1 MKYQQLAEPWQND
14 LRCTGST
21 EQLAAVRRMSV
32 REGAGS
38 GLQLI
43 EVKNGAGLH
52 AWFNESHALDLLEL
66 TIDGINIGFMTK
78 NGLQQGRAL
87 ALPGDYARL
96 WSGGMLATCGLRNTG
111 PANTDDGGEYHP
123 QHGTIL
129 HAAAEEVSAWIDQPN
144 REILI
149 RGLIRESALFGPHL
163 RLERTIRVPLD
174 SAKITWEDRLCNL
187 SAEPEPVFLLYH
199 FNFGWPFLSPELQL
213 TFPPAEVIP
222 RNGDA
227 IRGLAEHSMITPP
240 SDGEP
245 EQVFF
250 HYLLP
255 GTTSVPASVRLH
267 HPGYGLSAVLRYDP
281 EILPVLTQWKSMK
294 SGDYALGIEPGTSQL
309 RGRAAEIADGRS
321 LSLPAFS
328 SFSVPLSLTFTR
340 EGRHA
345 KR

>member
-1 MKYQQLAEPWQND
+1 MDSQPLSEQQQQD
-14 LRCTGST
+14 LRQTGST
-21 EQLAAVRRMSV
+21 EQLAAVRKMTV

-38 GLQLI
+38 GLHLI
-43 EVKNGAGLH
+43 EVKNSAGLH
-52 AWFNESHALDLLEL
+52 AWFNESRALDLLEL
-66 TIDGINIGFMTK
+66 TIDGINIGFLTK

-87 ALPGDYARL
+87 AVPGDYARM

-111 PANTDDGGEYHP
+111 PANTDHAGEYHP

-129 HAAAEEVSAWIDQPN
+129 HTAAEQVSTFVDETT

-149 RGLIRESALFGPHL
+149 RGLVRESALFGPHL
-163 RLERTIRVPLD
+163 QLERTIRIPLD
-174 SAKITWEDRLCNL
+174 RAELIWEDRLCNL

-222 RNGDA
+222 RNEDA
-227 IRGLAEHSMITPP
+227 VQGLAEHTGITCP
-240 SDGEP
+240 SDGQP

-255 GTTSVPASVRLH
+255 DTTHESACVRLH
-267 HPGYGLSAVLRYDP
+267 HPGYGLSAVLRYEP
-281 EILPVLTQWKSMK
+281 EKLPVLTQWKSMK

-309 RGRAAEIADGRS
+309 MGRTAEIDAGRQT
-321 LSLPAFS
+321 LLPAFS
-328 SFSVPLSLTFTR
+328 SYTVPLSLTFIR
-340 EGRHA
+340 EGRNA